1 MSEAN
6 YADQLAQ
13 VRQRRRAKA
22 EKLREQGLS
31 YRQIANR
38 LGVSHPTVLE
48 DLRVEQLRREDLA
61 GMTPTQI
68 VAAYRAGE
76 LSELM
81 SGRDPQTPDTE
92 EGDAA

>member
-61 GMTPTQI
+61 GMSPAQI
-68 VAAYRAGE
+68 EAARRAGK
-76 LSELM
+76 LHSIM
-81 SGRDPQTPDTE
+81 SSQQ
-92 EGDAA
+92 EGGAA

>member
-22 EKLREQGLS
+22 EKLRDQGLS

-38 LGVSHPTVLE
+38 LGVSHPTVLA
-48 DLRVEQLRREDLA
+48 DLNVRQRTRAELVD
-61 GMTPTQI
+61 MTPTQI

-81 SGRDPQTPDTE
+81 SGRDPQTADTE